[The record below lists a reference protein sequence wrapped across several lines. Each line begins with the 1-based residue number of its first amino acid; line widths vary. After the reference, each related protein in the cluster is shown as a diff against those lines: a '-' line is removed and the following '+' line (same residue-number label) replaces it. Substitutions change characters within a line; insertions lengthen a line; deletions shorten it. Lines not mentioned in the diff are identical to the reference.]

1 MGEKNVSQS
10 KRGRNRG
17 MGRDQALVWDL
28 GTAVT
33 KGCHVY
39 IQEGTDGPSLSY
51 LRLLGTSQP
60 SL

>member
-1 MGEKNVSQS
+1 MGEKNVSRS
-10 KRGRNRG
+10 KMGRNRG
-17 MGRDQALVWDL
+17 VGRDQGLVGDL

-33 KGCHVY
+33 KRCHVY

-51 LRLLGTSQP
+51 SRLLGTSQP